1 MEPLAQNVKDRRIDL
16 IISKAKVQQHKI
28 SRSAKR
34 ESLKLC
40 VRNVINKA
48 ECAILCLFYVF

>member
-28 SRSAKR
+28 ARSALLITLLTVK
-34 ESLKLC
+34 
-40 VRNVINKA
+40 V
-48 ECAILCLFYVF
+48 